1 MWRIETE
8 LPAKENPHKRGL
20 ARGLCDKRTGNDK
33 PAGLQNLATL
43 AGSWVPD
50 DGFEPT

>member
-33 PAGLQNLATL
+33 TRRAAKPCNPGGIMGAR
-43 AGSWVPD
+43 
-50 DGFEPT
+50 